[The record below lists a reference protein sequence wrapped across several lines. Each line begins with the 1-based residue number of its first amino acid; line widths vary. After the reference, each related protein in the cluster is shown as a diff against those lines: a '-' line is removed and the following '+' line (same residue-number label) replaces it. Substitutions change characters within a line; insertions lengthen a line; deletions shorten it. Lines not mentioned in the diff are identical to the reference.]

1 MQSKAA
7 ILDPPFIQPPGVT
20 AYPTMPLTG
29 REQQVLHGMWDGL
42 SAEKIAER
50 LTITRNTVLEHK
62 RRIFV
67 KFNANCATQVLR
79 RAVQAKLLH

>member
-1 MQSKAA
+1 MPSKAA
-7 ILDPPFIQPPGVT
+7 LLTPSFIQPLGVT
-20 AYPTMPLTG
+20 TYPAMPLTG

-42 SAEKIAER
+42 SAEKIAGR
-50 LTITRNTVLEHK
+50 LSIARNTVLEHK

-67 KFNANCATQVLR
+67 KFHANNSTQVLR